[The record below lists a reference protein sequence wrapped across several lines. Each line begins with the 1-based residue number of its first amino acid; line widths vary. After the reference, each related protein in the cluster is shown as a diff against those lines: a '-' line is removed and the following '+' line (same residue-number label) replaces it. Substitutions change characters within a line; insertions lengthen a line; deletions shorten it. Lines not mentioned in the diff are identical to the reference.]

1 MNGTL
6 TTAAATLAQW
16 DLQSFLENAKTY
28 AVNIGGAF
36 LMLLGTVAVIYGGY
50 LLIKKLMAGQQNQDS
65 WVKIVLLII
74 IGGALMVSG
83 FVLISEIAAGGQTT
97 IEDLGGGM
105 ALLGLLG

>member
-1 MNGTL
+1 MINSL
-6 TTAAATLAQW
+6 LIPAQW
-16 DLQSFLENAKTY
+16 DVQTFLENAKSY
-28 AVNIGGAF
+28 AVDIGGAF

-83 FVLISEIAAGGQTT
+83 FTLISEIGEGGETT
-97 IEDLGGGM
+97 IRDLGDGF
-105 ALLGLLG
+105 ALPLMSMLGR

>member
-1 MNGTL
+1 MNL
-6 TTAAATLAQW
+6 VNLIPAQW
-16 DLQSFLENAKTY
+16 DLQSALENAKGY
-28 AVNIGGAF
+28 VVDIGGAF

-83 FVLISEIAAGGQTT
+83 FALISEIASGGRTT

-105 ALLGLLG
+105 VLLQGVLGR